1 MTPRREK
8 KKIMIASGVSFNI
21 LEVIE
26 LMLLNIAAIK
36 ASVRPISS
44 LFEKTSSLS
53 DPFYTVAFRS
63 SLISC

>member
-8 KKIMIASGVSFNI
+8 KKIMIAGGVSFNI